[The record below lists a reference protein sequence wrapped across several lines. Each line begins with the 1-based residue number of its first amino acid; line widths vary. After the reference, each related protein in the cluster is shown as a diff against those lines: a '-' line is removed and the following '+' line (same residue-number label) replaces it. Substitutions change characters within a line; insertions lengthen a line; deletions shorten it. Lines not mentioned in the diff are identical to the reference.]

1 MGMWG
6 NKKKYWRLVTQ
17 YISQITSTLIPLNPK
32 LCVLGVYPASCSL
45 ANKEKKMVDLCLL
58 QARRSIALCWKNI
71 NRPTLCFWLRNLTS
85 SLALERL
92 IYFIRKKTSEFKSHL
107 GKILRLC

>member
-1 MGMWG
+1 MT
-6 NKKKYWRLVTQ
+6 K

-32 LCVLGVYPASCSL
+32 LCVVGVYPVNCSL
-45 ANKEKKMVDLCLL
+45 ANREKKMVDLCLL
-58 QARRSIALCWKNI
+58 QARWSIALCWKNT
-71 NRPTLCFWLRNLTS
+71 NGPTLCFWLRNLTS

-92 IYFIRKKTSEFKSHL
+92 TYIIGKKTSEFKRHL